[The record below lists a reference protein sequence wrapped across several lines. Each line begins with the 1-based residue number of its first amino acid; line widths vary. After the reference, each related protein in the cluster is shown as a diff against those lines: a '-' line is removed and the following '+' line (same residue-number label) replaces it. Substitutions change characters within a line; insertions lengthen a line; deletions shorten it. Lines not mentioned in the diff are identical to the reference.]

1 MMATSMSL
9 LQHVCSVPIARAM
22 RPRSLTI
29 ISSRSLSTTTASSSA
44 PSRASH
50 LDPLGMSEPELQ
62 QIAVELGQL
71 TLVLFVPFS
80 PRELVP
86 QAGSFVCAVHHTNK
100 LAIRN
105 DLQEAGWKVGRSPIF
120 RTVTAADG
128 TVKLLIILED
138 NRLIETVGI
147 QLKIRKVQGGLL
159 PVSHLRYFPYQG
171 LAFVGCPLH
180 RSFCATGRGVFS
192 RNLQRHEV
200 AEQVLAVEEIFE
212 HRETN
217 IVFMGMGEPMLN
229 LKHTNARISL
239 HAPNQKL
246 RESIVPSAKS
256 YPLEAIMKDCK
267 EYFLETIRQVSF
279 EHALLA
285 GVNDRVE
292 HFKELADLLHRWER
306 GHHVNLILSIQ
317 FKVLITSIHTKRRY
331 SRVTQ
336 NNCQCVP
343 NKADLD
349 ASAACGQL
357 RNEFQKSPLVMSSDS
372 LQSEKVAVACWC
384 LEVSGV

>member
-1 MMATSMSL
+1 MIATSMSL

-62 QIAVELGQL
+62 KIAFELGQQRCRGKQL
-71 TLVLFVPFS
+71 HHLIYRRKVKETQDFS
-80 PRELVP
+80 QCKQELVP

-128 TVKLLIILED
+128 TVKVDMLLCLICNLAFCAVIDFVPNLALLIEVVLTLLHVED
-138 NRLIETVGI
+138 KKGSRRLSACFSSQVLSISRI
-147 QLKIRKVQGGLL
+147 SLIK
-159 PVSHLRYFPYQG
+159 
-171 LAFVGCPLH
+171 VGCPL
-180 RSFCATGRGVFS
+180 RCSFCATGRGVFS

-217 IVFMGMGEPMLN
+217 MVFMGMGEPMLN

-246 RESIVPSAKS
+246 RESIVPNAKS

-267 EYFLETIRQVSF
+267 EHFLETIRQVSF
-279 EHALLA
+279 EHALL
-285 GVNDRVE
+285 G
-292 HFKELADLLHRWER
+292 
-306 GHHVNLILSIQ
+306 
-317 FKVLITSIHTKRRY
+317 TSICSC
-331 SRVTQ
+331 SRVMQ
-336 NNCQCVP
+336 NNCQCVS
-343 NKADLD
+343 NKGDLD

-384 LEVSGV
+384 LEVSGWLLL

>member
-1 MMATSMSL
+1 MIATSMSL

-62 QIAVELGQL
+62 KIAFELGQL
-71 TLVLFVPFS
+71 TLVLFVPFF

-128 TVKLLIILED
+128 TVKVDMLLCLICNLAFCAVIDFVPNLALLIELLMILDD

-147 QLKIRKVQGGLL
+147 QLKIRKVQGGFL
-159 PVSHLRYFPYQG
+159 PVSHLK
-171 LAFVGCPLH
+171 
-180 RSFCATGRGVFS
+180 GVFS

-217 IVFMGMGEPMLN
+217 MVFMGMGEPMLN

-246 RESIVPSAKS
+246 TESIVPNAKS

-267 EYFLETIRQVSF
+267 EHFLETIRQVSF
-279 EHALLA
+279 EHALL
-285 GVNDRVE
+285 
-292 HFKELADLLHRWER
+292 
-306 GHHVNLILSIQ
+306 
-317 FKVLITSIHTKRRY
+317 
-331 SRVTQ
+331 
-336 NNCQCVP
+336 
-343 NKADLD
+343 
-349 ASAACGQL
+349 GQL
-357 RNEFQKSPLVMSSDS
+357 GSMIE
-372 LQSEKVAVACWC
+372 
-384 LEVSGV
+384 

>member
-1 MMATSMSL
+1 MSL

-29 ISSRSLSTTTASSSA
+29 ISPRSLSTTSASSSA

-50 LDPLGMSEPELQ
+50 LDPFGMSEPELQ
-62 QIAVELGQL
+62 QIAVELGQQRYRGKQL
-71 TLVLFVPFS
+71 HHLIYRRKC
-80 PRELVP
+80 RE
-86 QAGSFVCAVHHTNK
+86 GSFVCAVHQTNK

-128 TVKLLIILED
+128 TLLIILGD
-138 NRLIETVGI
+138 KRLIETVGI
-147 QLKIRKVQGGLL
+147 QLKIRKVQGGSL

-171 LAFVGCPLH
+171 LALVK
-180 RSFCATGRGVFS
+180 SFLVMVFL
-192 RNLQRHEV
+192 RV
-200 AEQVLAVEEIFE
+200 AGNFPVVPFYFYSSVMLNALYTQVLAVEEIFE

-217 IVFMGMGEPMLN
+217 MVFMGMGEPMLN
-229 LKHTNARISL
+229 LKHTNAQISL
-239 HAPNQKL
+239 CAPNQKL

-267 EYFLETIRQVSF
+267 EAAEI
-279 EHALLA
+279 
-285 GVNDRVE
+285 NDRVE
-292 HFKELADLLHRWER
+292 HAKELADLLHQWEH
-306 GHHVNLILSIQ
+306 GHHVNLIPFNPIQ
-317 FKVLITSIHTKRRY
+317 GSDYKHPHKKAVCTPVINTLFSPAVKSRKIT
-331 SRVTQ
+331 VG
-336 NNCQCVP
+336 VP
-343 NKADLD
+343 NKGGLD

-357 RNEFQKSPLVMSSDS
+357 RNEFQKSPLVVSSDS

-384 LEVSGV
+384 LEVSGWLLL

>member
-1 MMATSMSL
+1 MIATSMSL
-9 LQHVCSVPIARAM
+9 LQHVCSVPISRAM

-62 QIAVELGQL
+62 KIAVELGQL
-71 TLVLFVPFS
+71 TLVLFVPFF

-128 TVKLLIILED
+128 TVKVDMLLCLICNLAFCAVIDFVPNLALLIELLIILDD

-147 QLKIRKVQGGLL
+147 QLKIRKVQGGFL
-159 PVSHLRYFPYQG
+159 P
-171 LAFVGCPLH
+171 VGCPL
-180 RSFCATGRGVFS
+180 RCSFCATGRGVFS

-217 IVFMGMGEPMLN
+217 MVFMGMGEPMLN

-246 RESIVPSAKS
+246 RESIVPNAKS

-267 EYFLETIRQVSF
+267 EHFLETIRQVSF

-292 HFKELADLLHRWER
+292 NFKELADLLHLWER
-306 GHHVNLILSIQ
+306 G
-317 FKVLITSIHTKRRY
+317 TSICSC

-343 NKADLD
+343 NKGDLD

-357 RNEFQKSPLVMSSDS
+357 RNEFQKSPPVMSSDS

-384 LEVSGV
+384 LEVSGWLLL